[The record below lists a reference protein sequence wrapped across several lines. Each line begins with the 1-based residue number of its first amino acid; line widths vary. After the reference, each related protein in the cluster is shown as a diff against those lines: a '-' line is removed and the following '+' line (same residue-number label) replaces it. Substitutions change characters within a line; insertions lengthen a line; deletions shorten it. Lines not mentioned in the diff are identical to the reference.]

1 MHHWISSG
9 FLGASAIVLATI
21 APLGHAKDFPLDPI
35 EIAVHTSPGGGTD
48 TTARMVALSTQEQL
62 DSNVFVQNKKG
73 GGGSV
78 SMSYVGAKPADGYTV
93 MAITPT
99 HLFTMLRGKSPLGI
113 EDIQGVARGTDDPI
127 IIMVRGDSDYGS
139 LADLITAG
147 KSGIVKW
154 GGTQIGGV
162 DHIAAMSFA
171 HKAGMKVSYV
181 PFDSGAEFAAA
192 LSRGDIDAAGLN
204 ISETQDQMASGEFRP
219 LAVMAE
225 HRMSALPE
233 VPTLA
238 ENGMDVAFSTVR
250 GYVVLKDTPPERVA
264 LLEKAMLQGMESERY
279 REYLS
284 GIGLDSTSVAGSEDW
299 DAQIRRM
306 YKAGETTMTEL
317 GLLQ

>member
-1 MHHWISSG
+1 MLAMGVAVSP
-9 FLGASAIVLATI
+9 LSAALA
-21 APLGHAKDFPLDPI
+21 ADDFPINPI

-48 TTARMVALSTQEQL
+48 TTARMVALSTQEQF

-78 SMSYVGAKPADGYTV
+78 AMSYVSGRPADGYTL

-99 HLFTMLRGKSPLGI
+99 HLFTMLRGNAPV
-113 EDIQGVARGTDDPI
+113 DIDDIRGVVRATDDPI
-127 IIMVRGDSDYGS
+127 IIMVRGDSDFAT
-139 LADLITAG
+139 LEDLIEAG
-147 KSGIVKW
+147 RSGTIKW

-171 HKAGMKVSYV
+171 NEAGLKVSYV

-204 ISETQDQMASGEFRP
+204 ISETQDQIAAGEFRP
-219 LAVMAE
+219 LAVMADE
-225 HRMSALPE
+225 RMGALPE

-238 ENGMDVAFSTVR
+238 EDDMDVAFSTVR
-250 GYVVLKDTPPERVA
+250 GYVVLKDTPQERVDA
-264 LLEKAMLQGMESERY
+264 LEQAMLDGMHSQRY
-279 REYLS
+279 QEYLE
-284 GIGLDSTSVAGSEDW
+284 GIGLDSTSIAGGEAW

-306 YKAGETTMTEL
+306 YEAGKDTMTEL